1 MTEIL
6 NATLTKEEVDLLRQ
20 RRKVKRIIRNG
31 HFVRGSFLER
41 TKGGKR
47 RKLATSSVLHY
58 FTVTGAC
65 PP

>member
-1 MTEIL
+1 MKEIL
-6 NATLTKEEVDLLRQ
+6 NATVTKEELNLLRQ

-31 HFVRGSFLER
+31 HFVRGFFLER
-41 TKGGKR
+41 TKGVNR
-47 RKLATSSVLHY
+47 RKLATSSVLHC